1 MNDSKASALNSSVA
15 LKPYVLYLAMLSVG
29 MGQTVIYAVM
39 PALGRELG
47 LDTIQLWLPFFEQS
61 WQPGKLAI
69 TSLSAMTALVFALVA
84 PYWGRRS
91 DSLGRKSV
99 ILIGLLGYTF
109 GTLLFNV
116 VAYAGFQGL
125 LTGGMLWSLLVLARV
140 VHAAIMS
147 ATFPAS
153 NAYIIDVTPLTDRA
167 KGLGRMSAANQLGVL
182 MGPIMA
188 ATVVA
193 GFLMPLMIQA
203 SITFICALLVYFLL
217 PESRDLNSLSAE
229 DAQLTNQLS
238 DKKPFVKLSFFDSR
252 YRFILPVGLVLYTM
266 QGMVQQTLGF
276 FCEDVLGMS
285 RMNSVQFYAVAM
297 MCSSLAMIVAQ
308 LLVVQRTS
316 LSCSMLIRFGLPF
329 CALGYAII
337 AFMASQFGLLVGMA
351 MFGFG
356 VGLVMPGFSAAA
368 SYTVHSREQ
377 GNLSGLIGS
386 IAGMGFVIGPIMGGA
401 IYNLHLSGPCILA
414 AITLSF
420 LSVYVSINKRFN
432 HLGAER

>member
-47 LDTIQLWLPFFEQS
+47 LDSIQLWLPFFEQS

-69 TSLSAMTALVFALVA
+69 TSLSAMTALIFALVA

-109 GTLLFNV
+109 GTLLFNL

-125 LTGGMLWSLLVLARV
+125 LTGGMLWLLLVLARV

-217 PESRDLNSLSAE
+217 PESRDLNSLSTE
-229 DAQLTNQLS
+229 DAQHTNQLS
-238 DKKPFVKLSFFDSR
+238 DKKAFVKLSFFDSR

-297 MCSSLAMIVAQ
+297 MCSSLAMIAAQ

-329 CALGYAII
+329 CALGYGII
-337 AFMASQFGLLVGMA
+337 AYMASKFGLLLGMA

-356 VGLVMPGFSAAA
+356 VGLVIPGFSAAA
-368 SYTVHSREQ
+368 SYTVQSREQ

-401 IYNLHLSGPCILA
+401 IYNLDLSGPCILA

-432 HLGAER
+432 HLGTER

>member
-1 MNDSKASALNSSVA
+1 MNDSKASALNGSVA

-47 LDTIQLWLPFFEQS
+47 LDTIQLWLPFLEQS

-91 DSLGRKSV
+91 DTLGRKSV
-99 ILIGLLGYTF
+99 ILIGLLGYTL

-125 LTGGMLWSLLVLARV
+125 ITGGMLWLLLVFARV

-153 NAYIIDVTPLTDRA
+153 NAYIIDVTPLADRA

-182 MGPIMA
+182 MGPVLA

-203 SITFICALLVYFLL
+203 LITFICALLVYFFL
-217 PESRDLNSLSAE
+217 PESRELNVKSAMDLSTKNRVK
-229 DAQLTNQLS
+229 
-238 DKKPFVKLSFFDSR
+238 DKKRFIKLSFFDPR
-252 YRFILPVGLVLYTM
+252 YRFILPVGLVLYIM

-276 FCEDVLGMS
+276 YCEDVLGMS
-285 RMNSVQFYAVAM
+285 RMSSVQFYATAM
-297 MCSSLAMIVAQ
+297 MFSSLSMIAAQ
-308 LLVVQRTS
+308 LFIVQRYS
-316 LSCSMLIRFGLPF
+316 LACSTLIRFGLPF
-329 CALGYAII
+329 CALGYAVI
-337 AFMASQFGLLVGMA
+337 AFTASQFGLLLGMA

-368 SYTVHSREQ
+368 SYTVNSREQ

-386 IAGMGFVIGPIMGGA
+386 IAGIGFVIGPIMGGT
-401 IYNLHLSGPCILA
+401 IYNFHLSGPCTLA
-414 AITLSF
+414 AITLGF

-432 HLGAER
+432 DLGANQ

>member
-1 MNDSKASALNSSVA
+1 MNDSKASALTSSVA

-99 ILIGLLGYTF
+99 ILIGLLGYTL
-109 GTLLFNV
+109 GTLLFNL

-125 LTGGMLWSLLVLARV
+125 ITGGMLWLLLVLARV

-203 SITFICALLVYFLL
+203 SITFICALLVYFFL
-217 PESRDLNSLSAE
+217 PESRDLNTLSAE
-229 DAQLTNQLS
+229 GAKLSNPLS

-285 RMNSVQFYAVAM
+285 RMNSVQFYALAM
-297 MCSSLAMIVAQ
+297 MCSSLAMIAAQ

-337 AFMASQFGLLVGMA
+337 AYMASQFGLLIGMA

-356 VGLVMPGFSAAA
+356 VGLVMPGLSAAA
-368 SYTVHSREQ
+368 SYTVHRREQ

-401 IYNLHLSGPCILA
+401 IYNLHLSAPCILA

-432 HLGAER
+432 HLGTER

>member
-1 MNDSKASALNSSVA
+1 MNDSKAPAPNSSVA

-47 LDTIQLWLPFFEQS
+47 LDTIQLWLPFLDQS

-84 PYWGRRS
+84 PYWGRKS
-91 DSLGRKSV
+91 DMLGRKSV
-99 ILIGLLGYTF
+99 ILIGLFGYTL

-125 LTGGMLWSLLVLARV
+125 ITGGMLWLLLVLARV

-153 NAYIIDVTPLTDRA
+153 NAYIIDVTPLADRA

-182 MGPIMA
+182 MGPVMA
-188 ATVVA
+188 AAVVA
-193 GFLMPLMIQA
+193 GFLMPLIIQA
-203 SITFICALLVYFLL
+203 SITFICALLVYYFL
-217 PESRDLNSLSAE
+217 PESRELNLQSA
-229 DAQLTNQLS
+229 DGVSKNNRLK
-238 DKKPFVKLSFFDSR
+238 DKKTSIKLSFFDPR
-252 YRFILPVGLVLYTM
+252 YQFILPIGLVLYTM

-276 FCEDVLGMS
+276 YCEDVLGMS
-285 RMNSVQFYAVAM
+285 RMSSVQFYATAM
-297 MCSSLAMIVAQ
+297 MFSSLAMIAAQ
-308 LLVVQRTS
+308 LFIVQRSS
-316 LSCSMLIRFGLPF
+316 LSCSTLIRCGLPF
-329 CALGYAII
+329 CALGYAVI
-337 AFMASQFGLLVGMA
+337 AFTATQLGLLLGMA

-368 SYTVHSREQ
+368 SYTVDSREQ

-386 IAGMGFVIGPIMGGA
+386 IAGMGFVIGPLMGGA
-401 IYNLHLSGPCILA
+401 MYNVYLSGPCLLA
-414 AITLSF
+414 AIILSF
-420 LSVYVSINKRFN
+420 LAVYVLMDKRFSD
-432 HLGAER
+432 LGADA

>member
-1 MNDSKASALNSSVA
+1 MTDSKAPVLTSSIALQ
-15 LKPYVLYLAMLSVG
+15 PYVLYFAMLSVG

-47 LDTIQLWLPFFEQS
+47 LDTIQVWLPFFEQS

-69 TSLSAMTALVFALVA
+69 TSLSAVTALVFALVA

-91 DSLGRKSV
+91 DTLGRKSV
-99 ILIGLLGYTF
+99 ILIGLFGYTL

-125 LTGGMLWSLLVLARV
+125 ITGGILWLLLVLARV
-140 VHAAIMS
+140 IHAAIMS

-153 NAYIIDVTPLTDRA
+153 NAYIIDVTPIADRA

-182 MGPIMA
+182 MGPVMA

-203 SITFICALLVYFLL
+203 TITFVCALLVYFFLA
-217 PESRDLNSLSAE
+217 ESRDVNAISSVDNE
-229 DAQLTNQLS
+229 PQS
-238 DKKPFVKLSFFDSR
+238 KKKGEKPFVKLSFFDSR
-252 YRFILPVGLVLYTM
+252 YRFLLPVGLVLYTM

-276 FCEDVLGMS
+276 YCEDVLGMS
-285 RMNSVQFYAVAM
+285 RMRSVQFYATAM
-297 MCSSLAMIVAQ
+297 MFSSLAMIAAQ
-308 LLVVQRTS
+308 LLIVQRFS
-316 LSCSMLIRFGLPF
+316 ISCSRLIRFGLPF
-329 CALGYAII
+329 CALAYLVI
-337 AFMASQFGLLVGMA
+337 AYTGTKFGLLFGMA
-351 MFGFG
+351 LFGFG

-386 IAGMGFVIGPIMGGA
+386 IAGLGFVIGPIMGGL
-401 IYNLHLSGPCILA
+401 IYNLHLAGPCLLASVILA
-414 AITLSF
+414 V
-420 LSVYVSINKRFN
+420 LSVYVSADGRFRN
-432 HLGAER
+432 LGVNA